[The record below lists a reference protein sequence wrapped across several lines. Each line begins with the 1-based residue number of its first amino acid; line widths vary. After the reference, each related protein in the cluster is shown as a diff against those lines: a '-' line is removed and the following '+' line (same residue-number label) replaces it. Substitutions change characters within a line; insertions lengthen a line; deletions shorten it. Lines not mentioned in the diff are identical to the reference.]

1 MTRYSLLAIPA
12 ALACAAAAAAA
23 AGPPWLPIGPAGG
36 EVTTAAF
43 APSAPEIVF
52 AGTANAG
59 MFRSADGG
67 QSWAPAGAGIPL
79 PRITALV
86 VASSDP
92 DTVYAGA
99 MTGGPKV
106 QGGIFLTRDGGAS
119 WRSTTPAP
127 VVLTF
132 GFAVDPHDPTLIY
145 AATSAGL
152 LRTRIGEPTWSR
164 IFQPVLFVASVAVDP
179 LRSST
184 LYAGVYDSSG
194 SGGVYKSTDS
204 GRSWSRSGGAG
215 PDVFA
220 NAGGAFNLVFDPT
233 TKDTL
238 YAVSGSSYGEIYRT
252 RDGGRSWSHVVHPPA
267 LGLVSAL
274 AIGPSGTLYAT
285 GPGTSPAIIH
295 SSDHGSTWSLPAG
308 GGPAD
313 FIALQAVSPG
323 ATAGAPETLIAAGEL
338 GIWRSEDGA
347 RTWHPAS
354 HGLIAHQVSS
364 LLASPDTLHLLVDS
378 SSVGRGLFHSQ
389 DHGRHWQRTPDHGSQ
404 PNGLLAVDPQQ
415 PLTLYGGGLPLA
427 KSIDGGLTWTPL
439 SYPTDFAD
447 VVVAVVVDPTRSD
460 TVYVDA
466 MPQSVAGEH
475 CEIGKST
482 DGGHTWTCFTA
493 TGEGFLALAID
504 PRQPDVLYGA
514 GSLGVWRS
522 VDGGATWASA
532 SQGLP
537 ADGATAMALD
547 RTPPAEPAKL
557 YAATAA
563 GLFASVDGAATWHL
577 LGAALPGGATRLVV
591 DPRAPDHLYAGI
603 PDAGVFHSADGGS
616 TWSQLR
622 RGLPAPLF
630 SGVFEL
636 DPVLPATLYAGTDGK
651 GVFRIDLV
659 H

>member
-1 MTRYSLLAIPA
+1 MTRHIAIIPA
-12 ALACAAAAAAA
+12 ILAFAAAPAAA
-23 AGPPWLPIGPAGG
+23 AGPHWLPIGPAGG

-43 APSAPEIVF
+43 APSAPEVVF

-67 QSWAPAGAGIPL
+67 ESWAPAGAGIPL
-79 PRITALV
+79 PTITALV
-86 VASSDP
+86 VAPSDP

-99 MTGGPKV
+99 LSDQTSNLLA
-106 QGGIFLTRDGGAS
+106 GIYLTRDGGAS
-119 WRSTTPAP
+119 WLSTTPAP
-127 VVLTF
+127 DALAF
-132 GFAVDPHDPTLIY
+132 GFAVDPHDPDLVY

-152 LRTRIGEPTWSR
+152 LRTRFGEPSWSR
-164 IFQPVLFVASVAVDP
+164 VWRPVFSVLSVAVDP

-184 LYAGVYDSSG
+184 LYAGVEDTSG
-194 SGGVYKSTDS
+194 TGGVYKSTDG
-204 GRSWSRSGGAG
+204 GRSWTRPGGAG
-215 PDVFA
+215 QDAFA

-238 YAVSGSSYGEIYRT
+238 YAVSGIAFGEIYRT
-252 RDGGRSWSHVVHPPA
+252 SSGGRSWSHVVHPA
-267 LGLVSAL
+267 LGEVRAL

-285 GPGTSPAIIH
+285 LTGNGPSILRSA
-295 SSDHGSTWSLPAG
+295 DHGSTWTPPPG

-313 FIALQAVSPG
+313 FIAWQAVSPG
-323 ATAGAPETLIAAGEL
+323 ATAGAPETLIAAGQL
-338 GIWRSEDGA
+338 GIWRSADGA
-347 RTWHPAS
+347 RTWRPAS
-354 HGLIAHQVSS
+354 RGLIAHRVDS
-364 LLASPDTLHLLVDS
+364 LLATPEALLASVDGS
-378 SSVGRGLFHSQ
+378 SGGAGLFHSQ
-389 DHGRHWQRTPDHGSQ
+389 DHGRHWQRTPDRGLE
-404 PNGLLAVDPQQ
+404 PNALLAVDPRQ
-415 PLTLYGGGLPLA
+415 PLTLYGGPLLV
-427 KSIDGGLTWTPL
+427 KSADGGLTWAFL
-439 SYPTDFAD
+439 FYPAD
-447 VVVAVVVDPTRSD
+447 DAVVAVVIDPNRSD

-466 MPQSVAGEH
+466 PPRSLPGRH

-482 DGGHTWTCFTA
+482 DGGATWTCFPA
-493 TGEGFLALAID
+493 PGDGFLALAVD
-504 PRQPDVLYGA
+504 PRLPDTLYGA

-537 ADGATAMALD
+537 VDCCTALALD
-547 RTPPAEPAKL
+547 SSLRTEPAEI

-577 LGAALPGGATRLVV
+577 LSAALPGGATRLVI
-591 DPRAPDHLYAGI
+591 DPRAPDRLYAGI
-603 PDAGVFHSADGGS
+603 PGAGVYHSDDGGI

-651 GVFRIDLV
+651 GVFRIDLDR
-659 H
+659 